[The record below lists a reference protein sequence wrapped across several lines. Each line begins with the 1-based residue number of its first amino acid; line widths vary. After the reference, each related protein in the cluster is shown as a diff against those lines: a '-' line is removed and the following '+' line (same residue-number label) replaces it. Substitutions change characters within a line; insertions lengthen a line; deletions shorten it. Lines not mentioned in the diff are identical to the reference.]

1 MDCSEI
7 ETALSSTA
15 SKCTLLGTYMFFPSF
30 ILYICFL
37 LAFTCNICTVYVCY
51 VGNVQIL

>member
-1 MDCSEI
+1 VDCSEI